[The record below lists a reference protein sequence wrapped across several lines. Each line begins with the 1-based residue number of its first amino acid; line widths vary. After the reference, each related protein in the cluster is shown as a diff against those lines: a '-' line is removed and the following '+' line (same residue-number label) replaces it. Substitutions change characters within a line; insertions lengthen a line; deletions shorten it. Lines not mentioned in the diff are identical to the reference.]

1 MLIKA
6 SRPSQELSTGSTG
19 RLTVPLSLYPRTQ
32 WLTDLR
38 ARLTFSQIWWRQLP
52 DAHCTTSSGTSKPL
66 WVARYNALNPPSR
79 EFRSFPRNLHGVAFF
94 LYIYPT
100 SLLKNQADFN
110 SRQNYTKR
118 GKHSLLSDDLL
129 KEKQKRDV
137 WKMNFPLNIIF
148 LCHTW
153 YSTAFGLISNKSLS
167 LSSS

>member
-66 WVARYNALNPPSR
+66 WVARYKALTPPSGK
-79 EFRSFPRNLHGVAFF
+79 FRSFPRNLHGVAFF

-100 SLLKNQADFN
+100 SLLKNQANFN
-110 SRQNYTKR
+110 SRQ
-118 GKHSLLSDDLL
+118 SDDLL

-148 LCHTW
+148 FVSHLVQ
-153 YSTAFGLISNKSLS
+153 YSFWAD
-167 LSSS
+167 